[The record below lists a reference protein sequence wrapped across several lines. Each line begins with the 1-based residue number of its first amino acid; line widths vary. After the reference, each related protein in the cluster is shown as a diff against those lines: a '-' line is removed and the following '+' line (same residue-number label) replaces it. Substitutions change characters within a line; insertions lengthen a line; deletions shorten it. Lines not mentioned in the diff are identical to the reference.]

1 MAPTHCALPHDPMS
15 THIDTQARHWL
26 RSMFDAAIASAQPAI
41 CLPRHLPAP
50 PRGRTVVIGAGKA
63 SAQMAQV
70 LEAHWPTPLSGVV
83 VTRYGH
89 AATCQHLSLIHI

>member
-26 RSMFDAAIASAQPAI
+26 SSMFDAAIASAQPAI
-41 CLPRHLPAP
+41 CLPPHLPAP

-70 LEAHWPTPLSGVV
+70 L
-83 VTRYGH
+83 
-89 AATCQHLSLIHI
+89 